1 MTSEQPPTDGP
12 FQPGDEVEINIAGLS
27 PVALTDVLL
36 DLDADEDWHQ
46 AVIIE
51 ALEDG
56 AYAVQVL
63 PLVGAIEVPPVD
75 ASRLRR
81 R

>member
-1 MTSEQPPTDGP
+1 MNTDQPPAAGP
-12 FQPGDEVEINIAGLS
+12 FLPGDEVEINIAGLS
-27 PVALTDVLL
+27 PVALSDVLV
-36 DLDADEDWHQ
+36 DLDADEDWHH
-46 AVIIE
+46 AVITDV
-51 ALEDG
+51 LEG
-56 AYAVQVL
+56 GLYAVQVL